1 MNILAIIAITWI
13 GKEYRFLGLDWSYL
27 MVLGFIGNALFSMRF
42 LVQWL
47 ASERRGESV
56 IPVSFWYWSIA
67 GSALMC
73 IYFVFRRDPVGI
85 LAYLPNSMIYIRNL
99 MLIRKR
105 KFAFTAAAPS
115 QKPREETS
123 DAKRT
128 FKSETYGATFTYY
141 PETDSLYV
149 DLSVKPSAASRE
161 ITDGVVLD
169 YDEDAKLVGIDID
182 NASRK
187 LDLSQL
193 RRG

>member
-1 MNILAIIAITWI
+1 MNMLTIVAITWV
-13 GKEYRFLGLDWSYL
+13 GKEYRFFGLDWSYI

-47 ASERRGESV
+47 ASERQGESV

-73 IYFVFRRDPVGI
+73 LYFVFRRDPVGI

-115 QKPREETS
+115 QHPLEPS
-123 DAKRT
+123 GV
-128 FKSETYGATFTYY
+128 KSRQNN
-141 PETDSLYV
+141 DSLDALV
-149 DLSVKPSAASRE
+149 EELRPHAAEINIFCTTVERLAEEKMLKADKLESAHYAAM
-161 ITDGVVLD
+161 T
-169 YDEDAKLVGIDID
+169 
-182 NASRK
+182 
-187 LDLSQL
+187 QL
-193 RRG
+193 RDKI